1 MLTIIINMPDGLKTI
16 LCEPMLIINC
26 KLLMKKEHL

>member
-1 MLTIIINMPDGLKTI
+1 MLTINMLDSLNTI
-16 LCEPMLIINC
+16 LREPMLIINC